1 MNKTQFIAHLSMD
14 GLRKWEYIEHLS
26 KIVKAVYEPRE
37 VKEPKTAFYWV
48 TKLALFLE
56 TFSIIIKK
64 FHSVA
69 K

>member
-14 GLRKWEYIEHLS
+14 GLRKWEYTEYLS
-26 KIVKAVYEPRE
+26 KIVKAVYELRE
-37 VKEPKTAFYWV
+37 VKKRKTALYWV

-64 FHSVA
+64 FLSVA
-69 K
+69 